1 MGNISIHTKPPH
13 YYSILIL
20 LLNFLLLSASS
31 YAAAFQGIQVTG
43 TVLDQKLN
51 DPLVGVTILEKG
63 TSNGAVTDFDGKFTL
78 TVTNTNSILEFSYIG
93 FETQSTA
100 VGSQT
105 EFTIYLEE
113 SAVGL
118 DQIIIVGYAEQKRVD
133 VTGAISSISEESFNQ
148 GIVDAPEYL
157 LQAKIPGVRVTS
169 SSGEPGA
176 STTLTIRGAGSLR
189 SGDSPLY
196 VIDGVPISNEATS
209 PGSGN
214 LSGSNIPTTAG
225 SSNPLSFLNPS
236 DIATV
241 DVLKDA
247 SATAI
252 YGSRGANGVV
262 LITTKKGKSGKSKI
276 DYNTYVG
283 FSTIAN
289 QLDVLTTSDFNDPS
303 GIDTDWQDEIFRTA
317 ITQNHNISYGTGTD
331 RSSLRVSLGLLD
343 QEGIIDRNELKRYT
357 GRVNSSVYALK
368 ENKLKLDFNLIA
380 SQTQNYSV
388 PRADVAD
395 TTGELIT
402 NTLSALPTRP
412 VLDQSGNFSSGPT
425 NPVGLL
431 NSWNDETITNRVLG
445 NISASYKIVS
455 NLKYQINF
463 GVDLS
468 NSKREQELI
477 PNILEG
483 VANDGTY
490 SVADVQA
497 SNVLFENF
505 ATYSFNKNDHDFNF
519 LVGYAYQEFNLEQS
533 RSTYIGYVFPNIS
546 ALDNPT
552 NAPFL
557 NGLPQGSDNTTSL
570 ESVFAR
576 VNYAFGNRL
585 DVTASIRA
593 DGTSKFIDDNKW
605 GYFPA
610 FAASYNLIN
619 PDNATTK
626 IDYLKARVGWGQTGN
641 QNVPGNPTEDAFDF
655 VQISDTEVGLTKV
668 AEGNPDLEWEVS
680 NQFNVGID
688 FSMFDDRLY
697 GNIDYFN
704 KVNKKLILFV
714 ASEPPAVSGE
724 WINLPGDIKNSG
736 VELALGYKVIEQDD
750 FNWTFDLNGTFI
762 SNEVSLR
769 EGEEYITGAISGRSL
784 DGSFVQVI
792 RDGEELGSFL
802 LPTANPDG
810 TVSDEKTI
818 QGSGIPDFTYGFST
832 TLDYKSFDL
841 SLNFSGVAGNK
852 IYNNTAHFLNNEGN
866 NVTRE
871 LADETNQI
879 PTGASDYFLEDG
891 DFLRLNNATFGYT
904 VNTESINFLEKL
916 RLYVTGQ
923 NLFVITRYNGYDPE
937 VNTPSAA
944 NGILSYGIDFA
955 TYPRARTFLVGLNAS
970 F

>member
-1 MGNISIHTKPPH
+1 MGNTDIHTKPPRCNKVLLVTI
-13 YYSILIL
+13 SL
-20 LLNFLLLSASS
+20 LLLTISS
-31 YAAAFQGIQVTG
+31 YASPFQGIQITG
-43 TVLDQKLN
+43 TVLDKKLN
-51 DPLVGVTILEKG
+51 SPLVGVTIIEKG
-63 TSNGAVTDFDGKFTL
+63 TSNGAVTDFDGKFSL
-78 TVTNTNSILEFSYIG
+78 VVTDANSILEFSYVG
-93 FETQSTA
+93 FETQSVT

-105 EFTIYLEE
+105 DFTIYLEE

-118 DQIIIVGYAEQKRVD
+118 EQIIIVGYAEQKRVD
-133 VTGAISSISEESFNQ
+133 VTGAISSIKAEEFNQ

-176 STTLTIRGAGSLR
+176 ATTLTIRGAGSLR

-214 LSGSNIPTTAG
+214 LSGSAIPTTAG

-283 FSTIAN
+283 FSAIAN
-289 QLDVLTTSDFNDPS
+289 ELDVLTASNFNDTS
-303 GIDTDWQDEIFRTA
+303 GVDTDWQDEIYRTA
-317 ITQNHNISYGTGTD
+317 ISQNHNISYGTGND

-343 QEGIIDRNELKRYT
+343 QEGIIDRNKLKRYT
-357 GRVNSSVYALK
+357 GRVNSSVYALN
-368 ENKLKLDFNLIA
+368 ENRMKLDFNLIA
-380 SQTQNYSV
+380 SQTQNYSI
-388 PRADVAD
+388 PRADAAD
-395 TTGELIT
+395 TSGELIT
-402 NTLSALPTRP
+402 NTLGALPTRP
-412 VLDQSGNFSSGPT
+412 VFDQSGNFSSGPT

-445 NISASYKIVS
+445 NLSASYKILS

-477 PNILEG
+477 PNNLEG
-483 VANDGTY
+483 VAVDGTY

-505 ATYSFNKNDHDFNF
+505 ATYNFDKDDHNFNF
-519 LVGYAYQEFNLEQS
+519 LVGYAYQEFSIEQN
-533 RSTYIGYVFPNIS
+533 RSTYIGFILPNVS
-546 ALDNPT
+546 ALDDPT

-557 NGLPQGSDNTTSL
+557 SGLPQGDNNTTTL

-593 DGTSKFIDDNKW
+593 DGTSKFADGNKW

-619 PDNATTK
+619 PENSSK
-626 IDYLKARVGWGQTGN
+626 INYLKTRVGWGQTGN
-641 QNVPGNPTEDAFDF
+641 QNVPGNPTEDAFEF
-655 VQISDTEVGLTKV
+655 VQISETEVGLTKV

-680 NQFNVGID
+680 NQFNVGVD
-688 FSMFDDRLY
+688 FSMFDNRLY
-697 GNIDYFN
+697 GNLDYFN
-704 KVNKKLILFV
+704 KTNKKLILFV

-736 VELALGYKVIEQDD
+736 VELALGYKIIEQED
-750 FNWTFDLNGTFI
+750 FNWSFDVNGTFI
-762 SNEVSLR
+762 SNDISLR
-769 EGEEYITGAISGRSL
+769 EGEEFVTGAISGPSL
-784 DGSFVQVI
+784 NGSFVQVI

-810 TVSDEKTI
+810 TVSEEKTI

-832 TLDYKSFDL
+832 TANYKSLDF

-852 IYNNTAHFLNNEGN
+852 IYNNTAHFLNNAGN
-866 NVTRE
+866 NITRE
-871 LADETNQI
+871 LAEETNQI

-891 DFLRLNNATFGYT
+891 GFLRLNNATLGYT
-904 VNTESINFLEKL
+904 VNTSKVNFLEKL
-916 RLYVTGQ
+916 RLYITGQ
-923 NLFVITRYNGYDPE
+923 NIFVITKYEGYDPE
-937 VNTPSAA
+937 VNTPTAT
-944 NGILSYGIDFA
+944 NGILSYGVDFA
-955 TYPRARTFLVGLNAS
+955 AYPRARTFLIGLNAS